1 MSAVVINGG
10 LVHYEAFGKGDPIL
24 FLHGWLGSW
33 RYWMQ
38 TMESLAIEYRVY
50 AVDLWGFGDSDKSE
64 KRFGMDEYV
73 TLVERF
79 ITDQG
84 LDEPIIVGHALGAAV
99 ALEYAARKVAPVSKI
114 MAVSL
119 PLSEDSVNHRLK
131 NYLQPSI
138 LPNVLFRWK
147 PIPTKEIEE
156 EAERAA
162 EKVIPMSLESWA
174 SYNFQEKLHQVEC
187 NILLVF
193 GEKDDVVDP
202 TPIKGLNNESSH
214 VKYISLASSRHFP
227 MVDESA
233 KFNRL
238 LKDFADKNATL
249 ESLSLKEEWRR
260 RTR

>member
-38 TMESLAIEYRVY
+38 TMESLAVEYRVY

-79 ITDQG
+79 ISDQG
-84 LDEPIIVGHALGAAV
+84 LDEPIIVGHSLGAAV
-99 ALEYAARKVAPVSKI
+99 AIEYAARNVTPVSKI

-174 SYNFQEKLHQVEC
+174 NYNFQEKLYQVKC

-202 TPIKGLNNESSH
+202 APIKALNNETSH
-214 VKYISLASSRHFP
+214 VKYISLGGSRHFP
-227 MVDESA
+227 MVDENA